1 MRLVLSLAAV
11 ETAMLRLF
19 TVLILATF
27 LAGCAAIG
35 PIASPNFQQMVA
47 KGVSNADGEIRFYGS
62 GNWHPNTR
70 GFTGARSSLLA
81 RPADP
86 IPGVLVI
93 TNTAVLFQQWDDYAQ
108 AFDIVK
114 RLPFTE
120 LTSVS
125 LDSFGLNRRIVLRK
139 KDLSYDS
146 FDFTQASGNFIDAT
160 KVEEAIPFLRDRV
173 KP

>member
-1 MRLVLSLAAV
+1 MLRSLA
-11 ETAMLRLF
+11 
-19 TVLILATF
+19 VLIVTAF
-27 LAGCAAIG
+27 FAGCAAIG
-35 PIASPNFQQMVA
+35 PIDSPDFSQMVA
-47 KGVSNADGEIRFYGS
+47 KAVSSTDGEIRFHGS

-70 GFTGARSSLLA
+70 GFIRERSSLLA
-81 RPADP
+81 RPTDT
-86 IPGVLVI
+86 IPGVLVV
-93 TNTAVLFQQWDDYAQ
+93 TSTTVLFQQWDEETK

-114 RLPFTE
+114 RLPLTE

-160 KVEEAIPFLRDRV
+160 KVEEAVAFLRDRI

>member
-1 MRLVLSLAAV
+1 
-11 ETAMLRLF
+11 MLRSL
-19 TVLILATF
+19 TVLVFAAF
-27 LAGCAAIG
+27 VAGCAAIG
-35 PIASPNFQQMVA
+35 PIDSPEFPQMVA
-47 KGVSNADGEIRFYGS
+47 KAVSSTDGEIHFYGP

-70 GFTGARSSLLA
+70 GFTGVRSSLLA
-81 RPADP
+81 RPTDP
-86 IPGVLVI
+86 IPGVLVV
-93 TNTAVLFQQWDDYAQ
+93 TNAAVLFQQWDEETK

-125 LDSFGLNRRIVLRK
+125 LDSFGLNRRIVLRR

-146 FDFTQASGNFIDAT
+146 FDFTQARGNFIDAP
-160 KVEEAIPFLRDRV
+160 KVEETVAFLRDRI